1 MRVKGYLAA
10 LPTAAHRHYE
20 ERIYRVYV
28 TDALMTIAENTATHL
43 GLDGPVEYGGK
54 MTNRWVDIV
63 EKREPHV
70 EPPEDDRPCAEIVSG
85 IWERMRG
92 ENQ

>member
-10 LPTAAHRHYE
+10 LPTAAHKHYE
-20 ERIYRVYV
+20 DKLFRIYV
-28 TDALMTIAENTATHL
+28 TDALMSITENTATHI
-43 GLDGPVEYGGK
+43 GLDGPVEYGVK
-54 MTNRWVDIV
+54 MTSRWVEVI
-63 EKREPHV
+63 EGPKE
-70 EPPEDDRPCAEIVSG
+70 EPPKDDRPCAEIVSG